1 VRGEADPFVTAEV
14 VSTAVAPRF
23 DEPAIASVSNAGHW
37 PHVEQPQALAEILG
51 EFLTTVDR
59 APSTAVGRQDWTH
72 AFEQKSATAF
82 ADAFAADI
90 VLEASALA
98 KPVIGAEQVTT
109 VMATASNIYEAL
121 AFTHEATNGLRTYL
135 EWEAQAF
142 GGVKLSGI
150 TILTKNEQ
158 GKIVRAAI
166 HHRPLGGALKFSAE
180 LGRRLHGKVEAAHF
194 FSAV

>member
-1 VRGEADPFVTAEV
+1 V
-14 VSTAVAPRF
+14 
-23 DEPAIASVSNAGHW
+23 
-37 PHVEQPQALAEILG
+37 
-51 EFLTTVDR
+51 
-59 APSTAVGRQDWTH
+59 
-72 AFEQKSATAF
+72 
-82 ADAFAADI
+82 
-90 VLEASALA
+90 LA

-180 LGRRLHGKVEAAHF
+180 LGRRLHGKVAAAHF